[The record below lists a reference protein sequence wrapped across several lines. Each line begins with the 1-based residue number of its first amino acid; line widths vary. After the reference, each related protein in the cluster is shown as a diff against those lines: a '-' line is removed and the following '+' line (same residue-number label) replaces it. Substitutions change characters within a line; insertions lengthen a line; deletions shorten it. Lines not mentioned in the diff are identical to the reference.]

1 MTNIRGNRPTLHDV
15 AKAAGVGNTTVSR
28 VINGG
33 HYVAPEMLA
42 RVRQVMDELGYQPNQ
57 AARALKN
64 ERSKTIGLII
74 PSITDPFFAEFAGV
88 AETIA
93 RQRDYVLIL
102 LTSQD
107 KAQLELADLQI
118 FERHRIDGLLLV
130 PPRSGSKALI
140 QNLRRL
146 SVPVVAF
153 DRPIAGR
160 AYSSVVCDNLVAA
173 QRATRHLIEHGRKRI
188 LCLGGDMSLFTLSER
203 VKGYSG
209 VMTAAGLESLIEMD
223 ASDYAAADEAIMKHM
238 NGGGIDA
245 IFGLYNQST
254 ISAYEVLQNRRIAVP
269 EKVSLVGF
277 DDFALAGTL
286 RPSVT
291 VVKQAIVELARTAA
305 NLLLGHMS
313 GETTSPQQIEVA
325 SNLIIRQSCG
335 CEPD

>member
-1 MTNIRGNRPTLHDV
+1 
-15 AKAAGVGNTTVSR
+15 
-28 VINGG
+28 
-33 HYVAPEMLA
+33 
-42 RVRQVMDELGYQPNQ
+42 
-57 AARALKN
+57 
-64 ERSKTIGLII
+64 
-74 PSITDPFFAEFAGV
+74 
-88 AETIA
+88 
-93 RQRDYVLIL
+93 
-102 LTSQD
+102 
-107 KAQLELADLQI
+107 
-118 FERHRIDGLLLV
+118 
-130 PPRSGSKALI
+130 
-140 QNLRRL
+140 
-146 SVPVVAF
+146 
-153 DRPIAGR
+153 
-160 AYSSVVCDNLVAA
+160 
-173 QRATRHLIEHGRKRI
+173 
-188 LCLGGDMSLFTLSER
+188 
-203 VKGYSG
+203 
-209 VMTAAGLESLIEMD
+209 MD